1 MEIRM
6 ANELNKI
13 EKQVL
18 TQVNL
23 NEGLLTKIVR
33 RLYKR
38 TMDRTLKG
46 LINQF
51 EDDPELKAAMSD
63 LQKSRERSKDVFKS
77 YCKKHPESNFCK

>member
-1 MEIRM
+1 M

-18 TQVNL
+18 KQVNL
-23 NEGLLTKIVR
+23 NEGLLTKIIK

-63 LQKSRERSKDVFKS
+63 LQKSRERTKDTFKD